1 MNKLAGAVPN
11 KRSLW
16 TKIRQNSGLYL
27 LLLPAIILTV
37 LFMYKPMYGVIIAFK
52 EFRPSMG
59 IFGSA
64 WADPWYK
71 HFQTFFESF
80 SFGEIL
86 RNTLVIT
93 IYSMIVNFPL
103 PIMLA
108 LSINQMQSRRFRRVY
123 QTVIYLPHFI
133 STVVMVGL
141 ILMFL
146 SPGSGLIANL
156 AQLFGAES
164 FPNLMAESKWFSSIY
179 VWTDVWQHVGWNSII
194 YIAALSAVDVTLYEA
209 AAIDGAS
216 RFQRLL
222 YIDLPML
229 IPTAIIMLILSCGN
243 IMNVGFEKVYLMQ
256 NGMNLD
262 VSEVISTYVYKIGII
277 NTRYSY
283 SAAIGLFNNVI
294 NFVLLVIVN
303 KISKKLGDTSLW

>member
-1 MNKLAGAVPN
+1 
-11 KRSLW
+11 
-16 TKIRQNSGLYL
+16 
-27 LLLPAIILTV
+27 
-37 LFMYKPMYGVIIAFK
+37 MYKPMYGVIIAFK

-243 IMNVGFEKVYLMQ
+243 IMNVGFEKVYLM
-256 NGMNLD
+256 
-262 VSEVISTYVYKIGII
+262 
-277 NTRYSY
+277 
-283 SAAIGLFNNVI
+283 
-294 NFVLLVIVN
+294 
-303 KISKKLGDTSLW
+303 